1 MVKAGAQLLGIRAL
15 MRDMGIGGRIHCKL
29 VDKNLKIL
37 TDASAAKGVAQRLGL
52 GQMRHIEVTTLWLQN
67 KVRTGEILIEKVGG
81 KCNLADA
88 LTKYPDG
95 EMHRMHMT
103 NSALRVLEGRHELAP
118 APTEDDMETLS

>member
-52 GQMRHIEVTTLWLQN
+52 GQMRHIEVTTLWLQD

-81 KCNLADA
+81 SATWL
-88 LTKYPDG
+88 
-95 EMHRMHMT
+95 MH
-103 NSALRVLEGRHELAP
+103 
-118 APTEDDMETLS
+118 